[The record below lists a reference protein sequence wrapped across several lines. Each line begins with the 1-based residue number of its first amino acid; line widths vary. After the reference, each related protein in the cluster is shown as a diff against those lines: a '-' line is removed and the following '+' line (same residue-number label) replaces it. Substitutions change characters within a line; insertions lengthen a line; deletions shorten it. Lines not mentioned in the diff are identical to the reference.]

1 MYGWSEEYHPLMT
14 RRIRKRLRIACVVIF
29 CLLFEQLALA
39 SYLCPTEQMPAEM
52 AAMAEHCAE
61 MGMPK
66 AQDNPILCAKHCN
79 PDQGVATDS
88 AKLSVPAL
96 AITPLAYPLVLAEP
110 ISHVAVQSEVFVAG
124 ADPPPRLRFC
134 SLLI

>member
-1 MYGWSEEYHPLMT
+1 MIH
-14 RRIRKRLRIACVVIF
+14 RDRHRLRIALVVVL
-29 CLLFEQLALA
+29 CLLFQQVALA
-39 SYLCPTEQMPAEM
+39 AYICPLEQMPPEK
-52 AAMAEHCAE
+52 AAMVEHCAE

-66 AQDNPILCAKHCN
+66 AQDNPSLCAKHCN
-79 PDQGVATDS
+79 PDQGVAADS

-96 AITPLAYPLVLAEP
+96 AIAPLAYPLVLAEP
-110 ISHVAVQSEVFVAG
+110 VSHVAVQSEVFVAG

>member
-1 MYGWSEEYHPLMT
+1 MT
-14 RRIRKRLRIACVVIF
+14 RRARQRLRIAFVAVLCM
-29 CLLFEQLALA
+29 LFQQVALA
-39 SYLCPTEQMPAEM
+39 SYLCPMEQMPAEM
-52 AAMAEHCAE
+52 AAMAKDCAE

-79 PDQGVATDS
+79 PDQSVAADS

-96 AITPLAYPLVLAEP
+96 AIVPLAYPPVLVKP
-110 ISHVAVQSEVFVAG
+110 VSHVAVQSEVFAVG

>member
-1 MYGWSEEYHPLMT
+1 MT
-14 RRIRKRLRIACVVIF
+14 RRARQRLRIAFVAVL
-29 CLLFEQLALA
+29 CLLFQQVALA
-39 SYLCPTEQMPAEM
+39 SYLCPIEQMPPEM
-52 AAMAEHCAE
+52 TVMAEDCAE

-66 AQDNPILCAKHCN
+66 AQDNPSLCAKHCN
-79 PDQGVATDS
+79 PDQGVAADS

-96 AITPLAYPLVLAEP
+96 AIAPLAYPLVLAEP
-110 ISHVAVQSEVFVAG
+110 VSHVVVQSEVFVAG